1 MVNLS
6 NFYRAVLNKGD
17 DDISVE
23 KELKIV
29 EYYINVEKAIYG
41 DIFKVA
47 YNIDED
53 IKNCLA
59 IPLILQP
66 LVENAIEHGIRSL
79 AEPHGEIVVSA
90 YAEGGTL
97 VFTVSDNGAGIPP
110 QKTDTILT
118 KATSGYGLKN
128 INERIKLRFG

>member
-47 YNIDED
+47 YN
-53 IKNCLA
+53 KM
-59 IPLILQP
+59 
-66 LVENAIEHGIRSL
+66 R
-79 AEPHGEIVVSA
+79 
-90 YAEGGTL
+90 T
-97 VFTVSDNGAGIPP
+97 
-110 QKTDTILT
+110 
-118 KATSGYGLKN
+118 
-128 INERIKLRFG
+128 